1 MSSVRSEEVYLASS
15 PAPPR
20 RTGVA
25 RALRRLARNPGA
37 LVGAV
42 ILTVLLVVALLA
54 PIIVL
59 YDPNQQSVG
68 VPLAPPAVAHPMGT
82 DRYGRD
88 MLSRIIVGSR
98 LSLPIGL
105 LAVSFALVAG
115 TLLGLVTGYFGGR
128 IDSIGTKVI
137 DIMLGFPPIML
148 ALLIIAI
155 LGIGISNVILA
166 VGIGGI
172 PRFARIVRGA
182 TISTREN
189 MYVEAARAM
198 GASSPRLILGHI
210 LPNVSAPIIVLA
222 TLYIGRAILE
232 SSALGFLGMGVQPPT
247 PEWGSMLSEGREFM
261 RHAPWLM
268 VFPGVVLFLTVVSIN
283 LLGDYLRHVLDP
295 RLRGT

>member
-1 MSSVRSEEVYLASS
+1 MNPSAS
-15 PAPPR
+15 
-20 RTGVA
+20 
-25 RALRRLARNPGA
+25 RALSHAWRRFLRNPGA
-37 LVGAV
+37 VGGAV
-42 ILTVLLVVALLA
+42 VLVLLLVVAVLA
-54 PIIVL
+54 PLVTP
-59 YDPNQQSVG
+59 YDPNAQSVG
-68 VPLAPPAVAHPMGT
+68 APLAPPDRAHLLGT

-88 MLSRIIVGSR
+88 MLSRILAGSR

-105 LAVSFALVAG
+105 LAVSFALVFG
-115 TLLGLVTGYFGGR
+115 TSLGLVTGYFGGR
-128 IDSIGTKVI
+128 VDAFGTKAI

-155 LGIGISNVILA
+155 SGIGISNVIFA

-182 TISTREN
+182 TISAREN
-189 MYVEAARAM
+189 VYVEAARAM
-198 GASSPRLILGHI
+198 GASAPRLILGHI

-261 RHAPWLM
+261 RHAWWVM
-268 VFPGVVLFLTVVSIN
+268 VFPGAVLFLTVVSIN
-283 LLGDYLRHVLDP
+283 LLGDYLREILDP
-295 RLRGT
+295 RLKGT

>member
-1 MSSVRSEEVYLASS
+1 MV
-15 PAPPR
+15 
-20 RTGVA
+20 
-25 RALRRLARNPGA
+25 RNPGA
-37 LVGAV
+37 STGAV
-42 ILTVLLVVALLA
+42 VLVLLLIVALLA
-54 PIIVL
+54 PIL
-59 YDPNQQSVG
+59 TPYDPNQVSVG
-68 VPLAPPAVAHPMGT
+68 PALDPPGRAHPMGT

-105 LAVSFALVAG
+105 LAVSFALVVG
-115 TLLGLVTGYFGGR
+115 TLAGLVTGYFGGR
-128 IDSIGTKVI
+128 ADSIGTKAI

-148 ALLIIAI
+148 ALLIIAV
-155 LGIGISNVILA
+155 LGIGISNVIVA

-182 TISTREN
+182 TISAREN
-189 MYVEAARAM
+189 VYVEAARAM
-198 GASSPRLILGHI
+198 GAGPTRLIVGHI

-261 RHAPWLM
+261 RHAWWVM
-268 VFPGVVLFLTVVSIN
+268 VFPGMVLFLTVVSIN
-283 LLGDYLRHVLDP
+283 LLGDYLRQVLDP

>member
-1 MSSVRSEEVYLASS
+1 MATGRRSGL
-15 PAPPR
+15 R
-20 RTGVA
+20 RA
-25 RALRRLARNPGA
+25 WRRLARNPGA
-37 LVGAV
+37 LAGACM
-42 ILTVLLVVALLA
+42 LTLLLVVAMLA
-54 PIIVL
+54 PL
-59 YDPNQQSVG
+59 LTPYDPNQFSVG
-68 VPLAPPAVAHPMGT
+68 ASLGPPGRAHPMGT

-88 MLSRIIVGSR
+88 MLSRIVLGAR

-128 IDSIGTKVI
+128 IDSFGTKLI

-166 VGIGGI
+166 VGIAGI

-182 TISTREN
+182 TISAKEN
-189 MYVEAARAM
+189 VYVEAARAM
-198 GASSPRLILGHI
+198 GATAPRLLLGHI

-261 RHAPWLM
+261 RHAWWLM
-268 VFPGVVLFLTVVSIN
+268 VFPGAVLFLTVISVN
-283 LLGDYLRHVLDP
+283 LLGDYLREVLDP
-295 RLRGT
+295 RLKGT